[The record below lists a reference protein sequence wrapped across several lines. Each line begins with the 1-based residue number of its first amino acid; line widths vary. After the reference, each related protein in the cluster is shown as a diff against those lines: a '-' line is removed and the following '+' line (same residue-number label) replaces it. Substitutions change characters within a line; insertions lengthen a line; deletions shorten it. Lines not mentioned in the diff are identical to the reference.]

1 MYLVTCT
8 PYGVNSHRLLV
19 RGHRVANQEEAKSV
33 RVTAGSDSDRAADRR
48 ANCGHPLLLLFADLA
63 VYQHQKEKTPE
74 VRK

>member
-33 RVTAGSDSDRAADRR
+33 RVTAEAILIE
-48 ANCGHPLLLLFADLA
+48 PLIVAPIVAIPCCCFC
-63 VYQHQKEKTPE
+63 
-74 VRK
+74 